1 MKNRIFILFLVFY
14 WNNILYSQVVFNEL
28 MIDPTPIVS
37 LPDCEFIELYNTS
50 DDSVSI
56 GNWIIKGGTC
66 DCILPP
72 FSLASHSYVL
82 IASTS
87 SKGKLDSYGNVL
99 YRPCFPTLNN
109 DGKTLVLVDAHGV
122 MRDVVSYRL
131 SWYGS
136 DSKSKGG
143 WTLERKDAMLAC
155 SCADNWIASTNQSG
169 GTPDQKNSVAGN
181 VSIAQSTIRSVGN
194 ITDSSV
200 TISFSSQM
208 DSATLF
214 NRSNYTFDHG
224 FGNPIALFSNFPNY
238 DVLTLVVSSVL
249 LPGQIYRVALSSEI
263 ENCSKLAIDAVTK
276 RFAFADTVVADDL
289 VINEILFNPPVDG
302 EDFVE
307 LFNRSNKVLDLNT
320 ISLAN
325 KNISTNEIGT
335 LSMLSSQGLL
345 VYPNDYVVVTANEKL
360 LQSKYSIPKEAIVVE
375 LSSFPS
381 FPDAEGIASIANR
394 QGTTIDEFHYKSS
407 MQSEQLSNVEGVS
420 LERIQPDVSTNQLS
434 NWHSAAWSSG
444 FATPG
449 YQNSQY
455 MDSQSGGELLTV
467 SPRVISP
474 NNDGVD
480 DVAACIFN
488 LPDDGFSASI
498 VLFNQNG
505 VMVRKLVSNKTLATS
520 GTFYWDGT
528 DDNGM
533 LLPIGIYIILCSAHD
548 LKGNKKDYKT
558 ICTIVSK

>member
-1 MKNRIFILFLVFY
+1 
-14 WNNILYSQVVFNEL
+14 

-50 DDSVSI
+50 VDSVNI

-66 DCILPP
+66 NCVLPP
-72 FSLASHSYVL
+72 FTLASHSYVL

-99 YRPCFPTLNN
+99 YLPCFPALNN
-109 DGKTLVLVDAHGV
+109 DGKTLVLIDAHAV
-122 MRDVVSYRL
+122 MRDVVTYSL
-131 SWYGS
+131 SWYGT

-143 WTLERKDAMLAC
+143 WTLERKDATLAC
-155 SCADNWIASTNQSG
+155 SCADNWTASTNQSG
-169 GTPDQKNSVAGN
+169 GTPDKENSVSGN
-181 VSIAQSTIRSVGN
+181 VTIAQSTIRSIGN
-194 ITDSSV
+194 ITDTSI

-224 FGNPIALFSNFPNY
+224 LGNPVALYSNFPNY
-238 DVLTLVVSSVL
+238 DVLTLIVSSIL
-249 LPGQIYRVALSSEI
+249 HPGEIYRVTLSMEI
-263 ENCSKLAIDAVTK
+263 ENCSHLAIDAATK
-276 RFAFADTVVADDL
+276 RFAFADSVVADDL
-289 VINEILFNPPVDG
+289 VINEIMFNPPVDG

-307 LFNRSNKVLDLNT
+307 LYNRSNKVLDLKT

-325 KNISTNEIGT
+325 KNISTNEVVT
-335 LSMLSSQGLL
+335 QSMLSSQGQL
-345 VYPNDYVVVTANEKL
+345 VYPNDYIVVTANKKL
-360 LQSKYSIPKEAIVVE
+360 LQSKYIVPKDAIVVE
-375 LSSFPS
+375 LSVFPS

-407 MQSEQLSNVEGVS
+407 MQSEQLLNVEGVS

-455 MDSQSGGELLTV
+455 MNSQSGDELLTV
-467 SPRVISP
+467 MPRVISP

-498 VLFNQNG
+498 LLFNQNG

-520 GTFYWDGT
+520 GTIFWDGT

-548 LKGNKKDYKT
+548 MKGNKKEYKT
-558 ICTIVSK
+558 TCTIVSK